1 MGGEFGGVFL
11 RFGWVLFFTSAV
23 VALVVWAK
31 RRHRWL
37 YEVSYA
43 RIVTTL
49 AMCCVAT
56 ALYSAV
62 DGYNAAQWR
71 VEHGGG
77 YVPFGSFSK
86 TWQAESF
93 VTFGFSTQLT
103 LFVLVTAGFSV
114 YGRLYLMQRTR
125 PWQVGAVFGGI
136 AMLALGGL
144 LMSFELTALLQPQ
157 PTAARVARAMDLL
170 LVDGGVGLLATVIGV
185 ILAIQVRARR
195 NA

>member
-11 RFGWVLFFTSAV
+11 RWGWVLFFISAV
-23 VALVVWAK
+23 AALVVRAK
-31 RRHRWL
+31 RRYRWL
-37 YEVSYA
+37 CEVSYV

-49 AMCCVAT
+49 AVCCIAT

-77 YVPFGSFSK
+77 YMPFGSFSK
-86 TWQAESF
+86 TWQSESF
-93 VTFGFSTQLT
+93 IAFGFSTQLT
-103 LFVLVTAGFSV
+103 LFLLVTAGFSV

-125 PWQVGAVFGGI
+125 PWHVGAVFGGI
-136 AMLALGGL
+136 VMLVFGSL
-144 LMSFELTALLQPQ
+144 LLSFELAALLLPQ
-157 PTAARVARAMDLL
+157 PIAARVARAMDLI
-170 LVDGGVGLLATVIGV
+170 LVDGGVGLLAAVVGV
-185 ILAIQVRARR
+185 ILAIQVRERR